1 MGLVET
7 YVEFVGG
14 TPDVKYLLDGYLGKN
29 LKKRGRG
36 GDE

>member
-14 TPDVKYLLDGYLGKN
+14 TPDVKYLLDRYLGKN